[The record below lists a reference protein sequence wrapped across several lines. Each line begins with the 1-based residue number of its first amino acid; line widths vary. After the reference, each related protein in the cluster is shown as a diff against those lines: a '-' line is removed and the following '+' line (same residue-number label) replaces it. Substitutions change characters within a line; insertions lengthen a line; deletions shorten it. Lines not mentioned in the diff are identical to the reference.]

1 MDNNLVCRQKRSKN
15 FSTWD
20 LGTVLLLPSVQVTPL
35 QGPPFWQV
43 GLFLYSF
50 THSFIFPF
58 S

>member
-1 MDNNLVCRQKRSKN
+1 MDNNLVCRQKQSKN

-35 QGPPFWQV
+35 QGPPFWQA

-50 THSFIFPF
+50 THSKNIC
-58 S
+58 